1 MKKLIFL
8 FSLILFSA
16 GVRGQIKSVS
26 NETFITCYYP
36 VSQIPSQEKWDQLV
50 AQLSKT
56 EGIEKLKSIYKPE
69 QGRGQLILL
78 IQASSGN
85 RENKKEFDLSQI
97 KSIIIQMGMLPE
109 DPEIKEGK
117 HI

>member
-1 MKKLIFL
+1 MKKITFL
-8 FSLILFSA
+8 FFLVLFSVA
-16 GVRGQIKSVS
+16 VNGQNKTAY
-26 NETFITCYYP
+26 NETFITCFYP

-56 EGIEKLKSIYKPE
+56 EGVEKLKSVFKPE
-69 QGRGQLILL
+69 QGRGQMILL

-97 KSIIIQMGMLPE
+97 KFIIIQMGMLPE
-109 DPEIKEGK
+109 EPQIKEGK

>member
-1 MKKLIFL
+1 MKKIIFL
-8 FSLILFSA
+8 FFLVLFSMA
-16 GVRGQIKSVS
+16 VSGQNKTAY
-26 NETFITCYYP
+26 NETFITCFYP

-56 EGIEKLKSIYKPE
+56 EGIEKLKSVFKPE

-78 IQASSGN
+78 IQASSGS
-85 RENKKEFDLSQI
+85 RENKREFDLSQI

-109 DPEIKEGK
+109 EPEIKEGK